1 MLKASGRE
9 GLDPRIA
16 VVALMA
22 VAAVA
27 AALLE
32 VTVFNLNHWLTR
44 GSQPY
49 ELAAVR
55 TEQVDGTDVYVFDA
69 PADLS
74 LVQVSFQGEMAYNQ
88 LLDVTFWGSDQ
99 GQPGLHKLG
108 EAEMWPYNPL
118 TCIERLHFYGEPAA
132 VGVSVEAGAGTE
144 TVFAAGS
151 DAAVTGVSL
160 TADPVVP
167 RDLSPQRAGAVF
179 AVIALALIVRR
190 RGPLGATASQDPGLF
205 RFATAGV
212 TLVLVLGSAAVFFS
226 KPAYTG
232 IATGFYNQ
240 AYLEEGAAASTFSV
254 EDVDQD
260 PYSTNRY
267 FELARAFAAGRTS
280 LLIDPPAWMRELD
293 NPYDRAQRQEMVD
306 RTGEYY
312 LWDCAYYDGSYYVY
326 FGVLPALVFYLPFY
340 LLTGATFPGGVAVM
354 TCCAAFTAGL
364 AALLFRIARRW
375 FPATRISTFVLVLAG
390 AWASSALVFAFARA
404 AVYELPMTM
413 GMALAVWSLWA
424 LAGAMERM
432 GDPRSQMPWYAAA
445 STLVALTFASRPQL
459 GIVLLA
465 FIPALA
471 VQARR
476 DRITPG
482 IAACVAAPL
491 AVVAAALMAYNAA
504 RFGSPFD
511 FGANYNLTTNDMRRR
526 PRSILMEL
534 QGLFSYILQ
543 PANISARFPYLLP
556 ADAQT
561 GYVGSMVTEPGFG
574 GVFALA
580 PFTLAGLVA
589 MALADRRR
597 VWAGIAGGLVACAV
611 VVAAFDTMGAGILGR
626 YDLDFF
632 FLFALAAALGFLSFE
647 RSRGHKVSRALL
659 SGGVGATMLMGGL
672 LLLAMFSH
680 EGRSTVGFFL
690 FDARTWADLSAAFT
704 LL

>member
-1 MLKASGRE
+1 MSRTSE
-9 GLDPRIA
+9 RPPRDPRVSLALLVLIA
-16 VVALMA
+16 
-22 VAAVA
+22 AAVA
-27 AALLE
+27 VLLE

-44 GSQPY
+44 TSQPY
-49 ELAAVR
+49 DLTQERV
-55 TEQVDGTDVYVFDA
+55 EQIGDSTVYVFDA

-74 LVQVSFQGEMAYNQ
+74 LVQVNLQGVVSYNQ
-88 LLDVTFWGSDQ
+88 LLNVTFWGSDQ
-99 GQPGLHKLG
+99 GEPGMHKLG
-108 EAEMWPYNPL
+108 EVEMWPHNPL
-118 TCIERLHFYGEPAA
+118 TCIERLHFYGEPSE
-132 VGVSVEAGAGTE
+132 VGVSVEPGAGTE
-144 TVFAAGS
+144 SVFGNDSA
-151 DAAVTGVSL
+151 AAVTGVAL

-167 RDLSPQRAGAVF
+167 RDLSPQRAAPVF
-179 AVIALALIVRR
+179 AAVSLVLITRR
-190 RGPLGATASQDPGLF
+190 RGPLATTVERDRGLF
-205 RFATAGV
+205 RFATVGV
-212 TLVLVLGSAAVFFS
+212 TLVLILGSSAVFLS
-226 KPAYTG
+226 KPGYTG

-240 AYLEEGAAASTFSV
+240 QYLEPGHAASTFSV

-267 FELARAFAAGRTS
+267 FELARAFAAGQTS
-280 LLIDPPAWMRELD
+280 LLIDPPAWMEQID
-293 NPYDRAQRQEMVD
+293 NPYDRGQRQEMVD
-306 RTGEYY
+306 ETGEYY
-312 LWDCAYYDGSYYVY
+312 LWDCAYYEGSYYVY

-340 LLTGATFPGGVAVM
+340 LLTGATFPSGVAVM
-354 TCCAAFTAGL
+354 ICCAAFTAGL
-364 AALLFRIARRW
+364 AALLARIARTW
-375 FPATRISTFVLVLAG
+375 FPTTRISTFVLVLVG
-390 AWASSALVFAFARA
+390 AWASSALVYAFARA

-432 GDPRSQMPWYAAA
+432 GDPRAQMPWYAVA

-465 FIPALA
+465 FIPALV

-476 DRITPG
+476 NRITPG
-482 IAACVAAPL
+482 IAVCVAAPL
-491 AVVAAALMAYNAA
+491 AVVAAGLMAYNAV
-504 RFGSPFD
+504 RFGSPLD
-511 FGANYNLTTNDMRRR
+511 FGANYNLTTNDMRQR

-534 QGLFSYILQ
+534 QGVFAYIFQ

-556 ADAQT
+556 SDAQT

-580 PFTLAGLVA
+580 PFTLAGLIA

-597 VWAGIAGGLVACAV
+597 TWAGIAGGLVACAV

-632 FLFALAAALGFLSFE
+632 FMFALAAALGFLCFE
-647 RSRGHKVSRALL
+647 RSRGHAASRVLL
-659 SGGVGATMLMGGL
+659 SAGTAAAILMGGL

-690 FDARTWADLSAAFT
+690 FDARAWADLSAAFT

>member
-1 MLKASGRE
+1 MLKASWRE
-9 GLDPRIA
+9 GLEPRIA

-293 NPYDRAQRQEMVD
+293 NPYGRAQRQEMVD

-354 TCCAAFTAGL
+354 ICCAAFTAGL

-375 FPATRISTFVLVLAG
+375 FPATRISTFVLVLVG
-390 AWASSALVFAFARA
+390 AWAS
-404 AVYELPMTM
+404 
-413 GMALAVWSLWA
+413 
-424 LAGAMERM
+424 
-432 GDPRSQMPWYAAA
+432 

-511 FGANYNLTTNDMRRR
+511 FGANYNLTTNDMRQR

-632 FLFALAAALGFLSFE
+632 FLFALAATLGFLSFE

>member
-1 MLKASGRE
+1 M
-9 GLDPRIA
+9 
-16 VVALMA
+16 
-22 VAAVA
+22 
-27 AALLE
+27 
-32 VTVFNLNHWLTR
+32 
-44 GSQPY
+44 
-49 ELAAVR
+49 
-55 TEQVDGTDVYVFDA
+55 
-69 PADLS
+69 
-74 LVQVSFQGEMAYNQ
+74 
-88 LLDVTFWGSDQ
+88 
-99 GQPGLHKLG
+99 
-108 EAEMWPYNPL
+108 
-118 TCIERLHFYGEPAA
+118 
-132 VGVSVEAGAGTE
+132 
-144 TVFAAGS
+144 
-151 DAAVTGVSL
+151 
-160 TADPVVP
+160 
-167 RDLSPQRAGAVF
+167 
-179 AVIALALIVRR
+179 
-190 RGPLGATASQDPGLF
+190 
-205 RFATAGV
+205 
-212 TLVLVLGSAAVFFS
+212 
-226 KPAYTG
+226 
-232 IATGFYNQ
+232 
-240 AYLEEGAAASTFSV
+240 
-254 EDVDQD
+254 
-260 PYSTNRY
+260 
-267 FELARAFAAGRTS
+267 
-280 LLIDPPAWMRELD
+280 
-293 NPYDRAQRQEMVD
+293 
-306 RTGEYY
+306 
-312 LWDCAYYDGSYYVY
+312 
-326 FGVLPALVFYLPFY
+326 
-340 LLTGATFPGGVAVM
+340 
-354 TCCAAFTAGL
+354 
-364 AALLFRIARRW
+364 
-375 FPATRISTFVLVLAG
+375 
-390 AWASSALVFAFARA
+390 
-404 AVYELPMTM
+404 
-413 GMALAVWSLWA
+413 
-424 LAGAMERM
+424 
-432 GDPRSQMPWYAAA
+432 
-445 STLVALTFASRPQL
+445 ALTFASRPQL

-476 DRITPG
+476 DCITPG

-511 FGANYNLTTNDMRRR
+511 FGANYNLTTNDMRQR

-632 FLFALAAALGFLSFE
+632 FLFALAATLGFLSFE

>member
-1 MLKASGRE
+1 MSRTSE
-9 GLDPRIA
+9 RPPRDPRVSLALLVLIA
-16 VVALMA
+16 
-22 VAAVA
+22 AAVA
-27 AALLE
+27 VLLE

-44 GSQPY
+44 TSQPY
-49 ELAAVR
+49 DLTQERV
-55 TEQVDGTDVYVFDA
+55 EQIGDSTVYVFDA

-74 LVQVSFQGEMAYNQ
+74 LVQVNLQGVVSYNQ
-88 LLDVTFWGSDQ
+88 LLNVTFWGSDQ
-99 GQPGLHKLG
+99 GEPGMHKLG
-108 EAEMWPYNPL
+108 EVEMWPHNPL
-118 TCIERLHFYGEPAA
+118 TCIERLHFYGEPSE
-132 VGVSVEAGAGTE
+132 VGVSVEPGAGTE
-144 TVFAAGS
+144 SVFGNDSA
-151 DAAVTGVSL
+151 AAVTGVAL

-167 RDLSPQRAGAVF
+167 RDLSPQRAAAVF
-179 AVIALALIVRR
+179 AAVSLVLITRR
-190 RGPLGATASQDPGLF
+190 RGPLATTVERDRGLF
-205 RFATAGV
+205 RFATVGV
-212 TLVLVLGSAAVFFS
+212 TLVLILGSSAVFLS
-226 KPAYTG
+226 KPGYTG

-240 AYLEEGAAASTFSV
+240 QYLEPGHAASTFSV

-267 FELARAFAAGRTS
+267 FELARAFAAGQTS
-280 LLIDPPAWMRELD
+280 LLIDPPAWMEQID
-293 NPYDRAQRQEMVD
+293 NPYDRGQRQEMVD
-306 RTGEYY
+306 ETGEYY
-312 LWDCAYYDGSYYVY
+312 LWDCAYYEGSYYVY

-340 LLTGATFPGGVAVM
+340 LLTGATFPSGVAVM
-354 TCCAAFTAGL
+354 ICCAAFTAGL
-364 AALLFRIARRW
+364 AALLARIARTW
-375 FPATRISTFVLVLAG
+375 FPTTRISTFVLVLVG
-390 AWASSALVFAFARA
+390 AWASSALVYAFARA

-432 GDPRSQMPWYAAA
+432 GDPRAQMPWYAVA

-465 FIPALA
+465 FIPALV

-476 DRITPG
+476 SRITPG
-482 IAACVAAPL
+482 IAVCVAAPL
-491 AVVAAALMAYNAA
+491 AVVAAGLMAYNAV
-504 RFGSPFD
+504 RFGSPLD
-511 FGANYNLTTNDMRRR
+511 FGANYNLTTNDMRQR

-534 QGLFSYILQ
+534 QGVFAYIFQ

-556 ADAQT
+556 SDAQT

-580 PFTLAGLVA
+580 PFTLAGLIA

-597 VWAGIAGGLVACAV
+597 TWAGIAGGLVACAV

-632 FLFALAAALGFLSFE
+632 FMFALAAALGFLCFE
-647 RSRGHKVSRALL
+647 RSRGHAASRVLL
-659 SGGVGATMLMGGL
+659 SAGTAAAILMGGL

-690 FDARTWADLSAAFT
+690 FDARAWADLSAAFT

>member
-1 MLKASGRE
+1 MSRTSE
-9 GLDPRIA
+9 RPPRDPRVSLALLVLIA
-16 VVALMA
+16 
-22 VAAVA
+22 AAVA
-27 AALLE
+27 VLLE

-44 GSQPY
+44 TSQPY
-49 ELAAVR
+49 DLTQERV
-55 TEQVDGTDVYVFDA
+55 EQIGDSTVYVFDA

-74 LVQVSFQGEMAYNQ
+74 LVQVNLQGVVSYNQ
-88 LLDVTFWGSDQ
+88 LLNVTFWGSDQ
-99 GQPGLHKLG
+99 GEPSMHKLG
-108 EAEMWPYNPL
+108 EVEMWPHNPL
-118 TCIERLHFYGEPAA
+118 TCIERLHFYGEPSE
-132 VGVSVEAGAGTE
+132 VGVSVEPGAGTE
-144 TVFAAGS
+144 SVFGNDSA
-151 DAAVTGVSL
+151 AAVTGVAL

-167 RDLSPQRAGAVF
+167 RDLSPQRAAATFAAVSL
-179 AVIALALIVRR
+179 VLITRR
-190 RGPLGATASQDPGLF
+190 RGPLATTVERDRELF
-205 RFATAGV
+205 RFATVGV
-212 TLVLVLGSAAVFFS
+212 TLVLILGSSAVFLS
-226 KPAYTG
+226 KPGYTG

-240 AYLEEGAAASTFSV
+240 QYLEPGHAASTFSV

-267 FELARAFAAGRTS
+267 FELARAFAAGQTS
-280 LLIDPPAWMRELD
+280 LLIDPPAWMEQID
-293 NPYDRAQRQEMVD
+293 NPYDRGQRQEMVD
-306 RTGEYY
+306 ETGEYY
-312 LWDCAYYDGSYYVY
+312 LWDCAYYEGSYYVY

-340 LLTGATFPGGVAVM
+340 LLTGATFPSGVAVM
-354 TCCAAFTAGL
+354 ICCAAFTAGL
-364 AALLFRIARRW
+364 AALLARIARTW
-375 FPATRISTFVLVLAG
+375 FPTTRISTFVLVLVG
-390 AWASSALVFAFARA
+390 AWASSALVYAFARA

-424 LAGAMERM
+424 LAGAMGRM
-432 GDPRSQMPWYAAA
+432 GDPRAQMPWYAVA

-465 FIPALA
+465 FIPALV

-476 DRITPG
+476 SRITPG
-482 IAACVAAPL
+482 IAVCVAAPL
-491 AVVAAALMAYNAA
+491 AVVAAGLMAYNAV
-504 RFGSPFD
+504 RFGSPLD
-511 FGANYNLTTNDMRRR
+511 FGANYNLTTNDMRQR

-534 QGLFSYILQ
+534 QGVFAYIFQ

-556 ADAQT
+556 SDAQT

-580 PFTLAGLVA
+580 PFTLAGLIA

-597 VWAGIAGGLVACAV
+597 TWAGIAGGLVACAV

-632 FLFALAAALGFLSFE
+632 FMFALAAALGFLCFE
-647 RSRGHKVSRALL
+647 RSRGHAASRVLL
-659 SGGVGATMLMGGL
+659 SAGTAAAILMGGL

-690 FDARTWADLSAAFT
+690 FDARAWADLSAAFT

>member
-1 MLKASGRE
+1 MLKASDRAAR
-9 GLDPRIA
+9 DPRAAVAVLVLIAA
-16 VVALMA
+16 VVA
-22 VAAVA
+22 V
-27 AALLE
+27 LLE
-32 VTVFNLNHWLTR
+32 VTVFNLDHWLTR
-44 GSQPY
+44 ASQPY
-49 ELAAVR
+49 DLVQTR
-55 TEQVDGTDVYVFDA
+55 TEQIGDSTVYVFDA

-74 LVQVSFQGEMAYNQ
+74 LVQVDLQGAIAYNQ
-88 LLDVTFWGSDQ
+88 LMNVTFWGGDM
-99 GQPGLHKLG
+99 GEPGLHKLG
-108 EAEMWPYNPL
+108 EVEMWPHNPL
-118 TCIERLHFYGEPAA
+118 TCIERLHFYGEPHE

-151 DAAVTGVSL
+151 EAAVTGVGL

-167 RDLSPQRAGAVF
+167 RDLSPQRAVAVF
-179 AVIALALIVRR
+179 AVLALALIVRR

-205 RFATAGV
+205 RFAVAGV
-212 TLVLVLGSAAVFFS
+212 SIVLVLGSAAVFFS
-226 KPAYTG
+226 KPLYTG

-240 AYLEEGAAASTFSV
+240 QLLEPGRAASTFSV
-254 EDVDQD
+254 EDVDRD
-260 PYSTNRY
+260 PYSSNRY
-267 FELARAFAAGRTS
+267 FELARAFAAGQTS
-280 LLIDPPAWMRELD
+280 LLVDPPAWMEQLD

-312 LWDCAYYDGSYYVY
+312 LWDCAYYEGSYYVY

-340 LLTGATFPGGVAVM
+340 LLTGSTFPSGLAVM
-354 TCCAAFTAGL
+354 ICCAAFTAGL
-364 AALLFRIARRW
+364 AALLARIVRTW
-375 FPATRISTFVLVLAG
+375 FPSTRISTFVLVLVG
-390 AWASSALVFAFARA
+390 AWASSALVYAFARA

-432 GDPRSQMPWYAAA
+432 GDPRAQMPWYAAA
-445 STLVALTFASRPQL
+445 STMAALTFASRPQL

-465 FIPALA
+465 FIPALVA
-471 VQARR
+471 QARR
-476 DRITPG
+476 SRITPG
-482 IAACVAAPL
+482 IVACTAAPL
-491 AVVAAALMAYNAA
+491 AVVAAGLMAYNAA

-511 FGANYNLTTNDMRRR
+511 FGANYNLTTNDMRQR
-526 PRSILMEL
+526 PRSILMGL
-534 QGLFSYILQ
+534 QGLFAYIFQ

-556 ADAQT
+556 SDAQT

-632 FLFALAAALGFLSFE
+632 FMFALAAALGFLSFE
-647 RSRGHKVSRALL
+647 RSRGHAASRALL
-659 SGGVGATMLMGGL
+659 NVGTAATILMGGL

-690 FDARTWADLSAAFT
+690 FDAKTWADLASAFT

>member
-1 MLKASGRE
+1 MLKANGRE

-44 GSQPY
+44 GSQPTRARRRPHRTGGRHRRLRLRRARRP
-49 ELAAVR
+49 LARA
-55 TEQVDGTDVYVFDA
+55 A
-69 PADLS
+69 
-74 LVQVSFQGEMAYNQ
+74 SFQGEMACNQ

-212 TLVLVLGSAAVFFS
+212 TLVLILGSAAVFFS

-354 TCCAAFTAGL
+354 ICCAAFTAGL

-375 FPATRISTFVLVLAG
+375 FPATRISTFVLVLVG

-413 GMALAVWSLWA
+413 GMALAVGACGRWPAPWSAWA
-424 LAGAMERM
+424 TR
-432 GDPRSQMPWYAAA
+432 
-445 STLVALTFASRPQL
+445 
-459 GIVLLA
+459 
-465 FIPALA
+465 
-471 VQARR
+471 ARR
-476 DRITPG
+476 CHGTQLR
-482 IAACVAAPL
+482 
-491 AVVAAALMAYNAA
+491 A
-504 RFGSPFD
+504 RWW
-511 FGANYNLTTNDMRRR
+511 R
-526 PRSILMEL
+526 
-534 QGLFSYILQ
+534 
-543 PANISARFPYLLP
+543 
-556 ADAQT
+556 
-561 GYVGSMVTEPGFG
+561 
-574 GVFALA
+574 
-580 PFTLAGLVA
+580 
-589 MALADRRR
+589 
-597 VWAGIAGGLVACAV
+597 
-611 VVAAFDTMGAGILGR
+611 
-626 YDLDFF
+626 
-632 FLFALAAALGFLSFE
+632 
-647 RSRGHKVSRALL
+647 
-659 SGGVGATMLMGGL
+659 
-672 LLLAMFSH
+672 
-680 EGRSTVGFFL
+680 
-690 FDARTWADLSAAFT
+690 
-704 LL
+704 

>member
-1 MLKASGRE
+1 MSRTSE
-9 GLDPRIA
+9 RPPRDPRVSLALLVLIA
-16 VVALMA
+16 
-22 VAAVA
+22 AAVA
-27 AALLE
+27 VLLE

-44 GSQPY
+44 TSQPY
-49 ELAAVR
+49 DLTQERV
-55 TEQVDGTDVYVFDA
+55 EQIGDSTVYVFDA

-74 LVQVSFQGEMAYNQ
+74 LVQVNLQGVVSYNQ
-88 LLDVTFWGSDQ
+88 LLNVTFWGSDQ
-99 GQPGLHKLG
+99 GEPGMHKLG
-108 EAEMWPYNPL
+108 EVEMWPHNPL
-118 TCIERLHFYGEPAA
+118 TCIERLHFYGEPSE
-132 VGVSVEAGAGTE
+132 VGVSVEPGAGTE
-144 TVFAAGS
+144 SVFGNDSA
-151 DAAVTGVSL
+151 AAVTGVAL

-167 RDLSPQRAGAVF
+167 RDLSPQRAAAVF
-179 AVIALALIVRR
+179 AAVSLVLITRR
-190 RGPLGATASQDPGLF
+190 RGPLATTVERDRGLF
-205 RFATAGV
+205 RFATVGV
-212 TLVLVLGSAAVFFS
+212 TLVLILGSSAVFLS
-226 KPAYTG
+226 KPGYTG

-240 AYLEEGAAASTFSV
+240 QYLEPGHAASTFSV

-267 FELARAFAAGRTS
+267 FELARAFAAGQTS
-280 LLIDPPAWMRELD
+280 LLIDPPAWMEQID
-293 NPYDRAQRQEMVD
+293 NPYDRSQRQEMVD
-306 RTGEYY
+306 ETGEYY
-312 LWDCAYYDGSYYVY
+312 LWDCAYYEGSYYVY

-340 LLTGATFPGGVAVM
+340 LLTGATFPSGVAVM
-354 TCCAAFTAGL
+354 ICCAAFTAGL
-364 AALLFRIARRW
+364 AALLARIARTW
-375 FPATRISTFVLVLAG
+375 FPTTRISTFVLVLVG
-390 AWASSALVFAFARA
+390 AWASSALVYAFARA

-432 GDPRSQMPWYAAA
+432 GDPRAQMPWYAVA

-465 FIPALA
+465 FIPALV

-476 DRITPG
+476 SRITPG
-482 IAACVAAPL
+482 IAVCVAAPL
-491 AVVAAALMAYNAA
+491 AVVAAGLMAYNAV
-504 RFGSPFD
+504 RFGSPLD
-511 FGANYNLTTNDMRRR
+511 FGANYNLTTNDMRQR

-534 QGLFSYILQ
+534 QGVFAYIFQ

-556 ADAQT
+556 SDAQT

-580 PFTLAGLVA
+580 PFTLAGLIA

-597 VWAGIAGGLVACAV
+597 TWAGIAGGLVACAV

-632 FLFALAAALGFLSFE
+632 FMFALAAALGFLCFE
-647 RSRGHKVSRALL
+647 RSRGHAASRVLL
-659 SGGVGATMLMGGL
+659 SAGTAAAILMGGL

-690 FDARTWADLSAAFT
+690 FDARAWADLSAAFT